1 MTEIS
6 FEKKLE
12 QYRIQINNRIVKDLS
27 KRKPNT
33 LYSPLIYFLKAG
45 GKRLRA
51 ILVLLTAKC
60 ANRNLKS
67 LPFNQAIAI
76 ELLHNFTLIHDDIM
90 DNSDKRHNQ
99 LTLHKKYDLSTA
111 ILAGDALLAIAYEFL
126 DKGLNTNSVEI
137 YEEFTKGLRIVCEG
151 QALDKE
157 FETSKSVTLDDYFK
171 MISMKTAAL
180 IKTTCRIGALASSE
194 KIDQKDLN
202 KFGLFGEYL
211 GIAFQIQDDLLDI
224 FGDQKLFGKTKALDL
239 LEGKKTYLLIKAMS
253 LAQGKDLIKLK
264 KLIDNKGISSDEVK
278 DYIDLYR
285 KLGVIEFTRK
295 EIEHYNKLAKNVLVD
310 LSRKYDVSN
319 LNQFL
324 EYVINRQY

>member
-1 MTEIS
+1 MTKIS
-6 FEKKLE
+6 FEQKLE
-12 QYRIQINNRIVKDLS
+12 RFRVQINNRLIVNFS
-27 KRKPNT
+27 KRKPSS
-33 LYSPLIYFLKAG
+33 LYSPLIYFLKSG

-51 ILVLLTAKC
+51 ILVLLTAKSV
-60 ANRNLKS
+60 NRNLKN

-99 LTLHKKYDLSTA
+99 LTLHKKYDISTA

-126 DKGLNTNSVEI
+126 DKGLNKNSVAI
-137 YEEFTKGLRIVCEG
+137 YEEFTKGLRVVCEG

-157 FETSKSVTLDDYFK
+157 FEISKSVTLNDYFK

-180 IKTTCRIGALASSE
+180 IKTTCRIGALVSSE
-194 KIDQKDLN
+194 KIDKNDLN

-224 FGDQKLFGKTKALDL
+224 IGSEKLFGKTKALDL
-239 LEGKKTYLLIKAMS
+239 LEGKKTFLLIKALS
-253 LAQGKDLIKLK
+253 LAQGKDLDKLK
-264 KLIDNKGISSDEVK
+264 KLIENKGISSDEVK
-278 DYIDLYR
+278 DYINLYR
-285 KLGVIEFTRK
+285 KIGVIELTQK
-295 EIEHYNKLAKNVLVD
+295 EIDHYNQLAKNVLFD
-310 LSRKYDVSN
+310 LSKKYDVSN